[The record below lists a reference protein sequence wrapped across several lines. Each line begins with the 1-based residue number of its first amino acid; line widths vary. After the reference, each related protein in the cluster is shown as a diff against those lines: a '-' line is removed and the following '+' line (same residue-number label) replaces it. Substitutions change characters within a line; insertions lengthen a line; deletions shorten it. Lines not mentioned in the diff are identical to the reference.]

1 MVIDAEGFIEGY
13 LMKSI
18 KLSLSACLVLYL
30 KFKERYSKHFMM
42 INQILEGFTTF
53 IRLYDIMIAV

>member
-1 MVIDAEGFIEGY
+1 
-13 LMKSI
+13 MKSI